1 MNPRLDKLFP
11 YPFER
16 LAELTYGI
24 EPPAELAHI
33 AMSIGEPRHEPP
45 PLVVD
50 ALRDAVRDLGRYPMA
65 AGSHAF
71 RQVAADWLGRRFNL
85 STSAIDIDSMILPVN
100 GTREGL
106 FAFVQAV
113 IDPNTD
119 PVVVVPNPF
128 YQIYEGA
135 ALLAGAIPVYV
146 NTIEDADFLPDLD
159 SIPAADLNRCQLLFL
174 CSPGN
179 PTGKMLDV
187 EFLSRAIEL
196 ADKFDFVIAA
206 DECYSEIYLDE
217 KQPPVGLL
225 EVCQQLG
232 RNDFARCVVFHSL
245 SKRSNVPGLRAGFV
259 AGDASV
265 MKKFRLYRTYHG
277 CAMPYHTEI
286 AAITALGDDRHV
298 QANRERY
305 RKKFSAVLPILE
317 PVLSVPRPEAAF
329 YLWPDVGSD
338 DETFARE
345 LFARKNITALP
356 GTYLARDTDAG
367 NPGRNRIRLSLV
379 AEVDQC
385 VEAATRIR
393 DFLSEH

>member
-71 RQVAADWLGRRFNL
+71 RQVAADWLSRRFNL